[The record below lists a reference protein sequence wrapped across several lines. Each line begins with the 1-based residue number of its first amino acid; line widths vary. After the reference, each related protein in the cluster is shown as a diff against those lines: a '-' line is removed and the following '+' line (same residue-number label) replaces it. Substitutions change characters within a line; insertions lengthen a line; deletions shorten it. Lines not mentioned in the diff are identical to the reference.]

1 MENNN
6 KIIYTCAPSSNGID
20 FLLLKETRTL
30 PIACTMQE
38 GLESK
43 YLLTDRAKSDME
55 YIVEACNN
63 YDKLKEDNAL
73 LLDNLRRLIDRMEE
87 NDLGQMNAVK
97 RAKEAIQKTQS
108 K

>member
-1 MENNN
+1 M
-6 KIIYTCAPSSNGID
+6 
-20 FLLLKETRTL
+20 LLKETRTL

-73 LLDNLRRLIDRMEE
+73 LLDALKEVLIWGSVKGKQFTYITSPDKRDEFMNLINKIE
-87 NDLGQMNAVK
+87 
-97 RAKEAIQKTQS
+97 QS

>member
-1 MENNN
+1 
-6 KIIYTCAPSSNGID
+6 
-20 FLLLKETRTL
+20 
-30 PIACTMQE
+30 
-38 GLESK
+38 
-43 YLLTDRAKSDME
+43 ME